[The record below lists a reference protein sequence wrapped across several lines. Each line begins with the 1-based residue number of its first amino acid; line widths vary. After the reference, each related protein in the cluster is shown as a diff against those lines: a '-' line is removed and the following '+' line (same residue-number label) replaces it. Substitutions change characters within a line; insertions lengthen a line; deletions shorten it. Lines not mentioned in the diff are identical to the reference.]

1 MLHLV
6 MWQSLLLGFQPCNAR
21 IQYEYFRL
29 SVRHHF
35 DGIGKKK
42 PLFACPRPRGGPLA
56 PHFGAYLATDSI
68 QSWKLVSETHWRAY
82 VL

>member
-1 MLHLV
+1 
-6 MWQSLLLGFQPCNAR
+6 MWQSLLLGFQPSNAR

-29 SVRHHF
+29 SVCHHF

-42 PLFACPRPRGGPLA
+42 KLYLLAPGPGGPLA

-68 QSWKLVSETHWRAY
+68 LSWKLVSETHWRAY